1 MGKKSSKES
10 LVFFKL
16 TKEGF
21 SGFIKLSF
29 EEFKIHGIFIT
40 ADRSALLVLKRH
52 QAAKFLKNFQVHFV
66 LYSEEN
72 YAFVNILSLT
82 FYPFWDRL
90 ERPDLRFVLNNFRHV
105 LSRFYLRER
114 ILEPNLCHSNCF
126 QRLIYGPLNKNFREI
141 ISLSIVVCSFID

>member
-1 MGKKSSKES
+1 MGKESSQES

-21 SGFIKLSF
+21 FGFIQLSL

-52 QAAKFLKNFQVHFV
+52 QAAKFLKNFQVHFA
-66 LYSEEN
+66 LCSQEN

-82 FYPFWDRL
+82 FYTF
-90 ERPDLRFVLNNFRHV
+90 
-105 LSRFYLRER
+105 
-114 ILEPNLCHSNCF
+114 
-126 QRLIYGPLNKNFREI
+126 
-141 ISLSIVVCSFID
+141 

>member
-1 MGKKSSKES
+1 MGNESSKES

-52 QAAKFLKNFQVHFV
+52 QAATFLKNFRVHFV
-66 LYSEEN
+66 LYSQEKLRVCEYFIFN
-72 YAFVNILSLT
+72 VFIHFEIGLSA
-82 FYPFWDRL
+82 RM
-90 ERPDLRFVLNNFRHV
+90 
-105 LSRFYLRER
+105 
-114 ILEPNLCHSNCF
+114 
-126 QRLIYGPLNKNFREI
+126 
-141 ISLSIVVCSFID
+141 